1 MREENYSVSAL
12 KVDKRTVVHFAV
24 LEGVYWG
31 IMGSFGTFLVAWAL
45 DRGFSQS
52 FISVLLAIYL
62 VGGFTGQFVLSSLC
76 DRLRTNKKIF
86 ILGII
91 LAGIFQLG
99 MYFVEKPLLFA
110 VFYGCYGFS
119 LGPMGSILDAW
130 MVRVFHGDMNAYSPA
145 RGVGSIGYAVVSL
158 IMGYVIGNFGYY
170 LMPIFSTMMVVLT
183 LLIAFG
189 TPDGEF
195 VERGQGSTEKVSVK
209 GILSIMR
216 SPAFLVILAVL
227 FLSSMSSA
235 PINSYKIMLLQSV
248 GGDITTQ
255 GLDSFVGCAVQFLV
269 FEFTVLFARIPARVR
284 FTISILLVM
293 IALAVDYCAMHYW
306 VVILGTVIT
315 NISYG
320 LIMPSVREIAI
331 EVVDAKYHT
340 TAIGMMDAFYGF
352 LGGALAQ
359 LFTGRIAG
367 ARGVK
372 AMVMVCLV
380 LSLVPL
386 VALCI
391 EQMAYKGNGR
401 KRCVNKC
408 QGC

>member
-1 MREENYSVSAL
+1 MLAL
-12 KVDKRTVVHFAV
+12 KVDKRTVVRFAI

-31 IMGSFGTFLVAWAL
+31 IMGSFGAFLVAWAL
-45 DRGFSQS
+45 ARGFHES
-52 FISVLLAIYL
+52 FVSVLLAIYL
-62 VGGFTGQFVLSSLC
+62 VSGFTGQFVLSSLC

-86 ILGII
+86 ILGVI
-91 LAGIFQLG
+91 LAGISQLG
-99 MYFVEKPLLFA
+99 MYFVEDTLLFA
-110 VFYGCYGFS
+110 VFYGCYGFF

-145 RGVGSIGYAVVSL
+145 RGVGSIGYAVVIL
-158 IMGYVIGNFGYY
+158 IMGYVIGNFGFF
-170 LMPIFSTMMVVLT
+170 LMPICSTMMVALT

-195 VERGQGSTEKVSVK
+195 AESGQDGAEKVSVK
-209 GILSIMR
+209 EILSIMR
-216 SPAFLVILAVL
+216 IPAFLVILAVL
-227 FLSSMSSA
+227 FLSSMTSA
-235 PINSYKIMLLQSV
+235 PINSFKIMLLQSV

-269 FEFTVLFARIPARVR
+269 FEFAVLFARIPARVR
-284 FTISILLVM
+284 FNISILLVT
-293 IALAVDYCAMHYW
+293 IALAVDYCAPHYW

-331 EVVDAKYHT
+331 ELVDAKYHT

-352 LGGALAQ
+352 LGGAVAQ
-359 LFTGRIAG
+359 LFVGRVAG
-367 ARGVK
+367 AQGVK

-386 VALCI
+386 VVMGI
-391 EQMAYKGNGR
+391 EQMVSKGKER